1 MVCYVIS
8 QLFEKGKFQ
17 NCFFFFFLSRGRSVR
32 IFIMYVC
39 TYMCKVDHLTQ
50 HFRILPTMWMK
61 YFIKLHLNV
70 YKTFK
75 IVGYYFQKK
84 SLMSY
89 ADLVIC
95 QKIKCNYFKFISC
108 LTLFQLG
115 GITFTTVTVYHVTKP
130 S

>member
-8 QLFEKGKFQ
+8 QLFEKGKVQ
-17 NCFFFFFLSRGRSVR
+17 NCFFFFLSRARSVR

-61 YFIKLHLNV
+61 YFIKLHLKV

-75 IVGYYFQKK
+75 MVDYYFQKK

>member
-8 QLFEKGKFQ
+8 QLFEKGKVQ
-17 NCFFFFFLSRGRSVR
+17 NCFFFLFFSGKKCEN
-32 IFIMYVC
+32 IYYVC
-39 TYMCKVDHLTQ
+39 MYLHVQ
-50 HFRILPTMWMK
+50 SWSFNPHFRILPTMWMK

-75 IVGYYFQKK
+75 IVEYYFQKK

-108 LTLFQLG
+108 STLFQLG
-115 GITFTTVTVYHVTKP
+115 GITYTTVTVYHVTKP

>member
-1 MVCYVIS
+1 M
-8 QLFEKGKFQ
+8 KKAKFKIV
-17 NCFFFFFLSRGRSVR
+17 FFFFLSPARSVR
-32 IFIMYVC
+32 ICIMCVC

-95 QKIKCNYFKFISC
+95 QKIKCNYFKFIMVSKLC
-108 LTLFQLG
+108 STYLKSQKNKNRYLFIAAKNPKRQFHL
-115 GITFTTVTVYHVTKP
+115 
-130 S
+130 